1 MKFINLLL
9 KGMAVGVS
17 NVIPGISA
25 GTLMVLLGTYD
36 ELVEAIGNIL
46 INKSKRKD
54 YFLFLL
60 PLAIGAVG
68 GVLVFASLIILVIE
82 RYAAPTQFF
91 FIGLVVGSIPA
102 VLSMHHEMKPSVPRL
117 AAFVVG
123 LGLVVFMDVEERFG
137 ISGHIPAGTSSL
149 LGLSLF
155 TVVGFLAGGT
165 MVTPGVSGAYVFLLT
180 ETYEPIMQ
188 ALASLTQPP
197 IHWGVIISVAAG
209 AVIGLLVCSRLINL
223 ALERQPAVTY
233 YTILGLICG
242 SFVGLW
248 PTGLDVSASSLASML
263 ALIPGIVIAYLLGRS
278 AKGGSPRSHVA
289 RKEVV

>member
-1 MKFINLLL
+1 MKFINTLL
-9 KGMAVGVS
+9 KGMAIGVS

-25 GTLMVLLGTYD
+25 GTLMVLLGIYD

-46 INKSKRKD
+46 TNKSKRKD
-54 YFLFLL
+54 YFLFLS
-60 PLAIGAVG
+60 PLAMGAVG
-68 GVLVFASLIILVIE
+68 GVLLFASLITLVIE

-91 FIGLVVGSIPA
+91 FIGLVLGSIPA
-102 VLSMHHEMKPSVPRL
+102 VLSMHHEMKPSITRL

-123 LGLVVFMDVEERFG
+123 LGLVAFMDVEERLG
-137 ISGHIPAGTSSL
+137 ISAHISAGTSSL
-149 LGLSLF
+149 LGFLLF
-155 TVVGFLAGGT
+155 AVVGFLAGGT

-209 AVIGLLVCSRLINL
+209 AAIGLLVCSRLIDL
-223 ALERQPAVTY
+223 AFERQPAVTY

-248 PTGLDVSASSLASML
+248 PAGLDLFVSSLASML
-263 ALIPGIVIAYLLGRS
+263 ALIPGVAIAYLLGRS
-278 AKGGSPRSHVA
+278 AKSRAPRSHVVG
-289 RKEVV
+289 KEMV